1 MNRKLALAGN
11 ALLLGWYFLAMTGVS
26 FGEKY
31 LVTRSYKDEW
41 FFMVIPMVTFLLFIF
56 VDKIGK
62 AIHIIWLAMWFVTQF
77 LSHEWYTIFGTGFMG
92 NTDSKI
98 EYFKDAIQ
106 LVHLSGRYVP
116 DVYHIVLH
124 ILIVIALVLTIK
136 SKNSKKKT
144 GETL

>member
-1 MNRKLALAGN
+1 
-11 ALLLGWYFLAMTGVS
+11 
-26 FGEKY
+26 
-31 LVTRSYKDEW
+31 
-41 FFMVIPMVTFLLFIF
+41 
-56 VDKIGK
+56 
-62 AIHIIWLAMWFVTQF
+62 
-77 LSHEWYTIFGTGFMG
+77 MG